1 MRFNRITRIA
11 AAVAVIGAVA
21 AGGAAFTNGSAL
33 PTNVAAYDA
42 QSVTGATA
50 SDLNYTLDSTGA
62 NILDAN
68 LTFTT
73 DLSGDTVRI
82 GFTEYL
88 SGALQTCGAPVA
100 GTGANVGTSTV
111 TCDFSALN
119 SGAGIPTLAEQNVH
133 VAVTG
138 P

>member
-1 MRFNRITRIA
+1 MRFNKTSRIVA
-11 AAVAVIGAVA
+11 AIAVIGAVA
-21 AGGAAFTNGSAL
+21 AGGAAFTAGSAL

-42 QSVTGATA
+42 GTVTGATA

-62 NILDAN
+62 NMLAAN

-73 DLSGDTVRI
+73 DLTGDTVKI
-82 GFTEYL
+82 GFDGYA
-88 SGALQTCGAPVA
+88 SGALQSCNAPVA
-100 GTGANVGTSTV
+100 GAGSTSTV
-111 TCDFSALN
+111 TCDFSALSN
-119 SGAGIPTLAEQNVH
+119 GSGGSGIPTAAENSVH